1 VLGLVK
7 SNHCIKMADYTD
19 DQLVCLVKSGN
30 SDAFVELTVRFM
42 TLIRVKASP
51 FRCTM
56 LEADDL
62 CQEGLLG
69 LLSAARNYDIKGKAE
84 FRTYAGICINNRIIM
99 AYRAA
104 LSHKNLPLNNSVSLS
119 DGCSQIDI
127 SDCTTDPETML
138 LNSESFKTIKQKIQ
152 KLLSKL
158 EQQVLMLYLG
168 GCSYQEIAAKLSV
181 TPKVVDNALQRV
193 RLKLR
198 QLL

>member
-1 VLGLVK
+1 MVK

-30 SDAFVELTVRFM
+30 SDAFVELTVRSM
-42 TLIRVKASP
+42 TLIRVK
-51 FRCTM
+51 
-56 LEADDL
+56 
-62 CQEGLLG
+62 EGLLG

>member
-1 VLGLVK
+1 MVK
-7 SNHCIKMADYTD
+7 SNHFVKMADYTD

-30 SDAFVELTVRFM
+30 SDAFVELTARFM
-42 TLIRVKASP
+42 SLIRVKASP

-69 LLSAARNYDIKGKAE
+69 LLGAARSYDIKGKAG

-99 AYRAA
+99 AYRTA
-104 LSHKNLPLNNSVSLS
+104 SSQKNIPLNNSVSLS
-119 DGCSQIDI
+119 DGCSQMDI
-127 SDCTTDPETML
+127 SDCTKDPETML
-138 LNSESFKTIKQKIQ
+138 LNSESFKTIQQKIHT
-152 KLLSKL
+152 LLSKL

-168 GCSYQEIAAKLSV
+168 GCSYQEIAAELRVS
-181 TPKVVDNALQRV
+181 PKVVDNALQRV